1 MTTSAVSNHDAGAKP
16 ARHFLDLQGASVIR
30 TPAFVVACEGLREAV
45 EAFAISAI
53 VGPPGVGKT
62 FVLDTVEPELD
73 LPVLRIEPE
82 LRPTMLS
89 ITTQLLE
96 LLTGDPGRGPV
107 HRKLRPLIAA
117 LSRPRVIMVD
127 EAQRMNRECLD
138 HLRYLHDHRETNF
151 ALILAGGQGCWQVL
165 GAEPQL
171 RRRIWRPTFFEPL
184 SVEEIVDLM
193 PQFHPV
199 WQTDPAVLQR
209 IDGLFAGGI
218 LGNWAAITL
227 SAVRSRPNGA
237 TRPVTAD
244 EVPGLLFRH
253 GTQPGQ
259 VRDAA

>member
-1 MTTSAVSNHDAGAKP
+1 MTPSAVSNPDAGSMP
-16 ARHFLDLQGASVIR
+16 ARHFLNLQGASVIR
-30 TPAFVVACEGLREAV
+30 TPAFVVAREGLREAV

-96 LLTGDPGRGPV
+96 LLTGEPGRGPV
-107 HRKLRPLIAA
+107 HRKLRPLVTA
-117 LSRPRVIMVD
+117 LSRPQVIMVD

-184 SVEEIVDLM
+184 SAEEVVDLM

-199 WQTDPAVLQR
+199 WQTDTAVLQTYR
-209 IDGLFAGGI
+209 RPLRRWGARQLGGDHALRSAISTRRSNPAGH
-218 LGNWAAITL
+218 
-227 SAVRSRPNGA
+227 SRRS
-237 TRPVTAD
+237 TRPA
-244 EVPGLLFRH
+244 VPARH
-253 GTQPGQ
+253 
-259 VRDAA
+259 AAGAGS